1 MNNINKLKPHQAC
14 GVFFENRFLKE
25 FQKRW
30 PWRASS
36 SKDTEYEYWTDIILH
51 PDKGFGEET
60 AAYSFYEI
68 KSHKA
73 FHSHSSTDIISKIMK
88 SGIDRAVKSENHQG
102 LLHQLTITSTVYPD
116 VPTFAVI
123 GCYNKES
130 NQLYNDWL
138 RDEDKAWASY
148 TKYILIRCTNG
159 VWETFVISPDKF
171 WDNNHFLGFNHWA
184 PLWSDAALMSRH
196 ESLIEFIESLS
207 VPVNIEAYE
216 EFIEVLGRQRR
227 GATWR
232 NEPKSHRWNVEDQ
245 PGLDLEADVEPN
257 EMDGMKRKNK
267 RKPTKAKAAIKTEI
281 LESLRAGMTIKA
293 ATILANISEKTF
305 YNWRDT
311 DEVFLEQY
319 EEAARFAEAEELD
332 DMEKY
337 NLPSLIAGADMT
349 LKDFKKIQE
358 VLEQGGSLSEASDA
372 IKKSSGYLHGILHH
386 RLDNKGKY
394 TEFKT
399 WINSMLVIPETESED
414 DMITAR
420 QNDLILSQQ
429 AELSQLKEE
438 VARQNDLILS
448 QQAELSQLKEEVEA
462 PSTDQA
468 LEDIYKTQLKARAKE
483 LEDMYRAKIDK
494 QEKELDTW
502 AELVDDLHERLDRHH
517 KLIDHFLG

>member
-25 FQKRW
+25 LQKMHQ
-30 PWRASS
+30 AAFS
-36 SKDTEYEYWTDIILH
+36 SKGTQYEYVTDIICQAVA
-51 PDKGFGEET
+51 PYRDQTSPVFSEDRT
-60 AAYSFYEI
+60 IFSFYEI

-73 FHSHSSTDIISKIMK
+73 FHSHSATDVISKIMK
-88 SGIDRAVKSENHQG
+88 SGIERTVKSENFQG
-102 LLHQLTITSTVYPD
+102 LLHQLTTTATLFPRI
-116 VPTFAVI
+116 PTFAII
-123 GCYNKES
+123 GCYTKES

-148 TKYILIRCTNG
+148 TNYVMIRCIDG
-159 VWETFVISPDKF
+159 VWETFTMRPEQF
-171 WDNNHFLGFNHWA
+171 WNRFAHGFTHSMPRWMA
-184 PLWSDAALMSRH
+184 EGCTPKCV
-196 ESLIEFIESLS
+196 SLIEFIESLS
-207 VPVNIEAYE
+207 LPVNIEAYE
-216 EFIEVLGRQRR
+216 ELINSLNRQRR
-227 GATWR
+227 GPALLNAKPDELT
-232 NEPKSHRWNVEDQ
+232 VEDQ
-245 PGLDLEADVEPN
+245 PGLDLEPQAEPK
-257 EMDGMKRKNK
+257 EMENMRRKNK
-267 RKPTKAKAAIKTEI
+267 RKPTKAKEVIKTEI
-281 LESLRAGMTIKA
+281 LESLRAGMTIKTA
-293 ATILANISEKTF
+293 ALLASISEKTF
-305 YNWRDT
+305 YNWRDA
-311 DEVFLEQY
+311 DEVFLKDC
-319 EEAARFAEAEELD
+319 EEAARFAEAKELD
-332 DMEKY
+332 DMKEY
-337 NLPSLIAGADMT
+337 PSLIDGADMT

-414 DMITAR
+414 DMINAR

-429 AELSQLKEE
+429 AELSE
-438 VARQNDLILS
+438 
-448 QQAELSQLKEEVEA
+448 LKEEVEA
-462 PSTDQA
+462 PNTNQD

-483 LEDMYRAKIDK
+483 LEDIYKAKIDK